1 VSRPSLAHR
10 ARAAVRSEAT
20 LTWRGDLALPLG
32 VGVIQL
38 AAGAL
43 SSWHHHP
50 LGGLSPVD
58 WALLVVGPVALVAR
72 RRHPVGVLCVA
83 LAVTLG
89 PSGSRAAYLSLV
101 VAFFVAATQG
111 HRRAAWASI
120 AVGFVWSAWLGPLAY
135 GTKMASAMSALV
147 LGAWLVVLGMAAEGV
162 RMTRQRR
169 SDAHAAREVEAH
181 RRASD
186 ERLRMA
192 RDLHDVIGHNI
203 SLINF
208 QAGVGL
214 DLWDKQPEQAHAA
227 LTAIKAV
234 SKEALGELRAMLGA
248 FRQDEEEAPR
258 SPVPGL
264 ARLGELVELTKAA
277 GLAVS
282 ADVEGSPR
290 ALPAGVDLAAY
301 RIVQES
307 LTNVAR
313 HAPRARATVRVAYG
327 RDEVVVEILNDG
339 PSPGHDG
346 PARGRDDP
354 VAGTGSGIAGM
365 RERAV
370 ALGGDLAAGPEP
382 GGGFAVVAHLPIKA
396 SA

>member
-1 VSRPSLAHR
+1 MSRRSLANR
-10 ARAAVRSEAT
+10 ERVAVRSLAM
-20 LTWRGDLALPLG
+20 LTWRDDLALPLG
-32 VGVIQL
+32 VGILQL
-38 AAGAL
+38 ATLAL
-43 SSWHHHP
+43 SSWHHHS
-50 LGGLSPVD
+50 LGGLGPVD
-58 WALLVVGPVALVAR
+58 WMLLVAGPVALVAR

-83 LAVTLG
+83 FAVTLG
-89 PSGSRAAYLSLV
+89 PSGSSAANLSLI

-120 AVGFVWSAWLGPLAY
+120 AAGFVWSTWLGPLAY
-135 GTKMASAMSALV
+135 HTKIASAGFALV
-147 LGAWLVVLGMAAEGV
+147 LAAWLVVLVMAAEGV
-162 RMTRQRR
+162 RMTRQRK
-169 SDAHAAREVEAH
+169 SDAQAARQSETR

-214 DLWDKQPEQAHAA
+214 DLWDSQPEQAHTA

-234 SKEALGELRAMLGA
+234 SKDALGELRAMLGA
-248 FRQDEEEAPR
+248 FRQDEDEAPR
-258 SPVPGL
+258 SPLPGL

-277 GLAVS
+277 GLAVT
-282 ADVEGSPR
+282 AEVEGGPR

-313 HAPRARATVRVAYG
+313 HAPSAQAIVRVAYECDG
-327 RDEVVVEILNDG
+327 VIVEILNDG
-339 PSPGHDG
+339 PAPGHDG
-346 PARGRDDP
+346 TV

-370 ALGGDLAAGPEP
+370 ALGGHLAAGPKL
-382 GGGFAVVAHLPIKA
+382 GGGFAVRAHLPVRA
-396 SA
+396 SG